1 VAPVGSCVLGEDIIE
16 TEGELLEKQ
25 GFMHQV

>member
-1 VAPVGSCVLGEDIIE
+1 VGPVGSCVPGEGIIE

-25 GFMHQV
+25 GL